1 MGVFRSS
8 QRRISCMKIASIL
21 HISDVKLKAK
31 ALIRLVMNNVG
42 SKFRKNDSILTM
54 GMLVPDEK
62 SMSQKVTHLEDQL
75 FNLQNQV
82 QMLTAVLGKVLRQ
95 VNSKR
100 QIKLSLTG
108 LVSSSTLDYILS
120 GLKNNTEVYE
130 LNLGG
135 CGLED

>member
-1 MGVFRSS
+1 MADMGVFRSS

-62 SMSQKVTHLEDQL
+62 SMSQKVTHLED
-75 FNLQNQV
+75 
-82 QMLTAVLGKVLRQ
+82 
-95 VNSKR
+95 
-100 QIKLSLTG
+100 
-108 LVSSSTLDYILS
+108 
-120 GLKNNTEVYE
+120 
-130 LNLGG
+130 
-135 CGLED
+135 